1 MSSIRRSVQV
11 MELLARKSPL
21 GVRAVA
27 AQLGLPLASVHRL
40 LLDFEEAGIVE
51 RTLSGEWELSF
62 KLLEITGLQLERI
75 HFPALAR
82 PFAEKIAEATRETV
96 NINVLSGLHGVSV
109 DKIRGNERMQL
120 DMRIGSRGPLHC
132 GGAGK
137 AMLAFLPEEDQD
149 RVLEGPLEALTPK
162 TITDP
167 KALTRELR
175 RIRARGYS
183 IDDQEVVMGIYC
195 VAVPILDSTG
205 RPQGAMSITGP
216 SIKVAGAAVQPLV
229 SMLNEACGYVS
240 RKLGYR
246 GDFPLGDTIAPT
258 LRSA

>member
-1 MSSIRRSVQV
+1 MSSISRSVQV

-21 GVRAVA
+21 GVRAIA
-27 AQLGLPLASVHRL
+27 TQLGLPLGSVHRL

-51 RTLSGEWELSF
+51 RIASGEWELSF

-82 PFAEKIAEATRETV
+82 PFAERIAETTSETV

-109 DKIRGNERMQL
+109 DKVRGNERMQL
-120 DMRIGSRGPLHC
+120 DMRIGSRGSLHS

-137 AMLAFLPEEDQD
+137 AMLAFLGEDDQQ
-149 RVLEGPLEALTPK
+149 RVLEGPLEPLTAK

-167 KALTRELR
+167 AGLKAELA
-175 RIRARGYS
+175 RIKARGYS

-195 VAVPILDSTG
+195 VSVPILDALG
-205 RPQGAMSITGP
+205 RPVGAMSITGP
-216 SIKVAGAAVQPLV
+216 SPKAAGPAVQPLV
-229 SMLNEACGYVS
+229 DMLNEACGYVS

-246 GDFPLGDTIAPT
+246 GDYPLGAAVAATRRTA
-258 LRSA
+258 

>member
-1 MSSIRRSVQV
+1 
-11 MELLARKSPL
+11 
-21 GVRAVA
+21 
-27 AQLGLPLASVHRL
+27 VHRL
-40 LLDFEEAGIVE
+40 LVDFEEAGIVE

-82 PFAEKIAEATRETV
+82 PFAEKIAEATQETV

-109 DKIRGNERMQL
+109 DKVRGNERMQL
-120 DMRIGSRGPLHC
+120 DTRIGSRGSLHC

-137 AMLAFLPEEDQD
+137 AMLAFLPEEDQ
-149 RVLEGPLEALTPK
+149 RVVLDGPLESLTPK
-162 TITDP
+162 TLTDP
-167 KALTRELR
+167 AALKKELR

-195 VAVPILDSTG
+195 VSVPILDANG
-205 RPQGAMSITGP
+205 RPAGAMSITGP
-216 SIKVAGAAVQPLV
+216 TPKAAGAAIQPFV
-229 SMLNEACGYVS
+229 AMLNDACGFVS

-246 GDFPLGDTIAPT
+246 GDYPLGDAVGSTRRRA
-258 LRSA
+258 